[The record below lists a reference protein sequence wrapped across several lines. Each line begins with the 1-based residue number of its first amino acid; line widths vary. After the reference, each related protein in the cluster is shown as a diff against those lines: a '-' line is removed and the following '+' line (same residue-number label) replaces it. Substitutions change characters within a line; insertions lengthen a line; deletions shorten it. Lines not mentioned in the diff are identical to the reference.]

1 MNDFSEIYRL
11 AYETLKGNSPSGE
24 AGEAKFNE
32 KVEYWRKYPEKF
44 QKDDDFF
51 KLIVEITFYSGF
63 RSTTVTKKLPEILNL
78 LGNYQ
83 EVKNYTFEDV
93 ETILKNEKIIANVSK
108 ICSTILNAREFDRL
122 INNCGSFKEYLQK
135 FNFEKNGVWNGDTE
149 KLYADLCKR
158 FHYLSD
164 ITAYHFLMDIGAF
177 CIKPDR
183 QIVALFKSLGVI
195 DEKTQNRKVVEIGR
209 NIAKETGEN
218 IRVVDIVL
226 VTMRQGDEFGF
237 GTPICPT
244 QCEKCRLNFRCRDA
258 KVRKPI

>member
-1 MNDFSEIYRL
+1 MNDLGEIYYL
-11 AYETLKGNSPSGE
+11 AYETLKENSPSV
-24 AGEAKFNE
+24 AKFNE
-32 KVEYWRKYPEKF
+32 RIEYWRKYPEKF

-63 RSTTVTKKLPEILNL
+63 RSTTVTNRLPEILNL

-83 EVKNYTFEDV
+83 KVKNYTFEDV
-93 ETILKNEKIIANVSK
+93 ERILKDEKIIANVSK
-108 ICSTILNAREFDRL
+108 ICSTILNARKFDQ
-122 INNCGSFKEYLQK
+122 IIAECGSFKNYLNK
-135 FNFEKNGVWNGDTE
+135 FNFKMGSEDFE
-149 KLYADLCKR
+149 QLYTDLHR

-183 QIVALFKSLGVI
+183 QIVALLKSLGI
-195 DEKTQNRKVVEIGR
+195 INDERRQNQKVVEIGR
-209 NIAKETGEN
+209 EIAKETGED

-237 GTPICPT
+237 ETPICPS
-244 QCEKCRLNFRCRDA
+244 QCEKCSLNFRCRDA
-258 KVRKPI
+258 KVNKKKMA